1 MVLQLRRIQL
11 TGSDQQRQGNR
22 QIKAGALFGQ
32 IRWSQADHHP
42 ALRQPK
48 AAVAQG

>member
-1 MVLQLRRIQL
+1 MGLQLSRVQL
-11 TGSDQQRQGNR
+11 TGGNQQRQGNR
-22 QIKAGALFGQ
+22 QIKASALFGQ